1 MKKLNN
7 TSKVK
12 YDLLPSEEIKNYM
25 EQGMKKSKIL
35 NDFNQALHEGK
46 VNFIHDEVYCYTI
59 NNAHV
64 VFIYENDNIYIE
76 EYINLLNN

>member
-7 TSKVK
+7 TNKVK
-12 YDLLPSEEIKNYM
+12 YDLLPMEDIKDYM
-25 EQGMKKSKIL
+25 RKGMKKSKIL
-35 NDFNQALHEGK
+35 NDFNQALQEGK

-59 NNAHV
+59 NNTHV
-64 VFIYENDNIYIE
+64 LFIYENDNIYIE

>member
-7 TSKVK
+7 TNKIK
-12 YDLLPSEEIKNYM
+12 YDLLPMEDIKNYM
-25 EQGMKKSKIL
+25 GKGMTKAKIL
-35 NDFNQALHEGK
+35 NDFNQALKEEK

-59 NNAHV
+59 NNTHV

-76 EYINLLNN
+76 EYISLLNN